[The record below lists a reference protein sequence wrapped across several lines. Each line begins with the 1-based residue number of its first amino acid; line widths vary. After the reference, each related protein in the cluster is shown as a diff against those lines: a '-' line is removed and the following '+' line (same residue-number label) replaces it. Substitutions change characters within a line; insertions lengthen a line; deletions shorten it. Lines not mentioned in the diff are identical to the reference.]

1 MFCVSVLV
9 IVLLMSFKNYK
20 NIKIMFF
27 IYLLS
32 ILVLYGGFLLY
43 ALHNTKESQ
52 RYDYLSQES
61 DLPVIFYD

>member
-1 MFCVSVLV
+1 M
-9 IVLLMSFKNYK
+9 I
-20 NIKIMFF
+20 F

-43 ALHNTKESQ
+43 ALHNPKESQ

-61 DLPVIFYD
+61 DLPVIFYG